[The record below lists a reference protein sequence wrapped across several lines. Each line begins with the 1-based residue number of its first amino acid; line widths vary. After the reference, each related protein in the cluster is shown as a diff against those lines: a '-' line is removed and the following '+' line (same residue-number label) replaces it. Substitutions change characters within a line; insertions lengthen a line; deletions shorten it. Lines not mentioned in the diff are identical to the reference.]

1 MAVSIEIHQ
10 SIKIT
15 LLLLLCGLVII
26 FSSSSVLAAEE
37 IVALPPLRAKLHDLL
52 EQCAQFLTAQ
62 CGATFNAIMHNRK
75 EDVEPS
81 DECCMRLIV
90 AGPTCH
96 RRFVEVTLPSL
107 FQVMNQSDAMLCY
120 DLLKRLC
127 LEKIKNNT
135 GSTLNYLTV
144 IFQWKVVPRKDQEQY
159 WFNTELSHSY
169 FSVDLF
175 YKIFK
180 ESTIGNFF
188 LQREIFSL
196 RIQNNSAVLKI
207 MTMTVFLRRGMETDV
222 FDANYYTGSLFYELV
237 ILLVDGVSELPMTAE
252 RL

>member
-1 MAVSIEIHQ
+1 MAISIEIHQ
-10 SIKIT
+10 SIKIA

-75 EDVEPS
+75 EDVKPS

-107 FQVMNQSDAMLCY
+107 FQVMNQSDAMQQGV
-120 DLLKRLC
+120 RLWNHC
-127 LEKIKNNT
+127 INVAIKFKIRNVLPPK
-135 GSTLNYLTV
+135 S
-144 IFQWKVVPRKDQEQY
+144 
-159 WFNTELSHSY
+159 
-169 FSVDLF
+169 
-175 YKIFK
+175 
-180 ESTIGNFF
+180 
-188 LQREIFSL
+188 LQ
-196 RIQNNSAVLKI
+196 
-207 MTMTVFLRRGMETDV
+207 
-222 FDANYYTGSLFYELV
+222 
-237 ILLVDGVSELPMTAE
+237 
-252 RL
+252 